1 MDYETTFR
9 GQIVTLSG
17 SRSDDGHVMESVYLD
32 GTDVTGIVHP
42 DDWEPLQADYE
53 EHMLALDREDRDT
66 RQMKRLGER

>member
-17 SRSDDGHVMESVYLD
+17 VRSDDGPVMKSIYLD

-53 EHMLALDREDRDT
+53 EHIRALDRDDYDT
-66 RQMKRLGER
+66 REMKRLGER